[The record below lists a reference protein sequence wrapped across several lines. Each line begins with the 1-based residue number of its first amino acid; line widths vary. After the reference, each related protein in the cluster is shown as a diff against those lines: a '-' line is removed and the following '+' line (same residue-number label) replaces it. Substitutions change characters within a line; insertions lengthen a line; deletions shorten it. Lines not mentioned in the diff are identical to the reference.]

1 MSTENINENPWHIQ
15 SIYDFQYFICPC
27 CIFKNHSKQEFINH
41 AYETHPD
48 SIVNLLNIKDNSL
61 SDIIFPNN
69 IIKEEP
75 IWDEPYEVSLEPE
88 LEQHEI
94 KMEDNC
100 NDLNPMFEIKSEN
113 FDIEEQQPNQNQIVI
128 VKQEITPK
136 KRKKYPI
143 EFKIEVAEYAIKT
156 NNTAAARYDFT

>member
-1 MSTENINENPWHIQ
+1 MSTENINDNPWHIQ

-48 SIVNLLNIKDNSL
+48 SIVHLLNIKDNSL
-61 SDIIFPNN
+61 SDIIFPND
-69 IIKEEP
+69 IIKQEP
-75 IWDEPYEVSLEPE
+75 IWDEPYEVSLEPK
-88 LEQHEI
+88 LEQNEI
-94 KMEDNC
+94 KMEENFDE
-100 NDLNPMFEIKSEN
+100 LNPMIEIKSEN
-113 FDIEEQQPNQNQIVI
+113 FDIEEQSNQNQIVI
-128 VKQEITPK
+128 VKQEIAPK